1 MKVADFGD
9 LTKAEAGL
17 IAHLQGG
24 GAWDFEASEGV
35 PPKDAPAD
43 LHIRAS
49 LVRALILKKVED
61 CALPERG
68 LHIWG
73 AYILGDGDSRGETR
87 GLDLEGAS
95 IDCDLALQSCRFPDA
110 ILLRNARITNL
121 FLIGSVFDNP
131 LSADGLTVKRDI
143 FLRKVEA
150 AGEIQ
155 LLGATIGGDLSC
167 SGAKLNATGDALTA
181 DRLTATGGV
190 FLREVEAAGE
200 IRLLG
205 ATIGGNLDCIGAK
218 LNATGD
224 ALLADRLTVTG
235 TVFLDEVEAEGK
247 IRLPGATIGGN
258 LDCVGAKLNAADDA
272 LNAVGATI
280 AGTIFWRD
288 GAFSKGAIDL
298 TAATI
303 GTITDDP
310 ACWPAEILLVRCRY
324 GAFTGKG
331 VSGRER
337 IDWLSRMKPK
347 KYGYDFW
354 PQPYEEC
361 ARALREAGHGSD
373 AREVLIEKERLQRKV
388 RITRLRK
395 DYLFEDAIWHR
406 FCDSVLRHAVRY
418 GREPLRAFLFL
429 AGLLVLGTALFNQA
443 ALNGEIKP
451 NLPQLQRAPEWVACA
466 KDPDFSGIPEA
477 TREQYEPRARKSE
490 SQLDCFLRQPEAVSY
505 PRFNPLIY
513 SADTMLPVVAMEMQS
528 YWIPDDSKPI
538 GRWARLYLWLHIAA
552 GWGLTLL
559 AVAGFS
565 GLIKTDNTK

>member
-49 LVRALILKKVED
+49 LIRALILKKIED

-68 LHIWG
+68 LRTRG
-73 AYILGDGDSRGETR
+73 AYILGDGDTRGENR

-95 IDCDLALQSCRFPDA
+95 IDCDLALLSCRFA
-110 ILLRNARITNL
+110 NKILLRNAQIKNL
-121 FLIGSVFDNP
+121 FLNGSALDNA
-131 LSADGLTVKRDI
+131 LSADGLTVKGNVL
-143 FLRKVEA
+143 LRK
-150 AGEIQ
+150 
-155 LLGATIGGDLSC
+155 
-167 SGAKLNATGDALTA
+167 
-181 DRLTATGGV
+181 
-190 FLREVEAAGE
+190 VEAAGE

-205 ATIGGNLDCIGAK
+205 ATIGGDLGCIGAK
-218 LNATGD
+218 LIGTGD
-224 ALLADRLTVTG
+224 ALLADRLDIKG
-235 TVFLDEVEAEGK
+235 SVFLREVEAAGG
-247 IRLPGATIGGN
+247 ILLVGAMIGGN
-258 LDCVGAKLNAADDA
+258 LECEAVKLNATGRPLIAD
-272 LNAVGATI
+272 GATI
-280 AGTIFWRD
+280 AGAFFWRD
-288 GAFSKGAIDL
+288 GALSKGAIDL

-303 GTITDDP
+303 GTINDAP
-310 ACWPAEILLVRCRY
+310 ACWPDELVLDRCRY
-324 GAFTGKG
+324 GAFTGFG

-373 AREVLIEKERLQRKV
+373 AREVLIEKERLQRKAWRAV
-388 RITRLRK
+388 LQRQLDAARAGRDAGDAGKGFRPENDKVVSAWLRLWWARFV
-395 DYLFEDAIWHR
+395 DWLLEWSVAFGRRPGRAAIWLLLALGLGAMI
-406 FCDSVLRHAVRY
+406 FA
-418 GREPLRAFLFL
+418 RA
-429 AGLLVLGTALFNQA
+429 AGF
-443 ALNGEIKP
+443 GEIKP
-451 NLPQLQRAPEWVACA
+451 NLPQIQRAPEWVACA
-466 KDPDFSGIPEA
+466 ENPDLTGLPEA
-477 TREQYEPRARKSE
+477 ARGPYTSRARPGE
-490 SQLDCFLRQPEAVSY
+490 DQLICFLRQPEAASY
-505 PRFNPLIY
+505 PRFNALVY
-513 SADTMLPVVAMEMQS
+513 SADTLLPVIAMEMQS